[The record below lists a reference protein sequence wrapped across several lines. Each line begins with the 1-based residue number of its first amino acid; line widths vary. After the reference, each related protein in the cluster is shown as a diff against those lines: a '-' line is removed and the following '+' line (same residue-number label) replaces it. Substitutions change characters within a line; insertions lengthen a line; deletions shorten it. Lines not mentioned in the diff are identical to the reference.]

1 MTIDWWTLGL
11 QTINLLVLVALL
23 GHFLLKPLAAI
34 VAARQAEAQ
43 RLLDEA
49 ASARIRLRA
58 KARLSTQSATNS
70 RPKKLRRSPLQKL
83 SAGTA
88 QGPARWSA
96 RRSRYGAR
104 GSRSQ
109 GRAPSRRSGQ

>member
-49 ASARIRLRA
+49 ASARSGSERKQGSRRRA
-58 KARLSTQSATNS
+58 RQTRGRKSCD
-70 RPKKLRRSPLQKL
+70 
-83 SAGTA
+83 
-88 QGPARWSA
+88 A
-96 RRSRYGAR
+96 RRC
-104 GSRSQ
+104 RS
-109 GRAPSRRSGQ
+109 